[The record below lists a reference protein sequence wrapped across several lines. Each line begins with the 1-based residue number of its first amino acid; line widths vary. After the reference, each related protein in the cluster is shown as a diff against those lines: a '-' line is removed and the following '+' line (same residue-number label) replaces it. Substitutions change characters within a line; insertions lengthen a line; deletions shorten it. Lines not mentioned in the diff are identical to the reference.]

1 MIFQTLDDKFEC
13 IGIYADGQLF
23 FENFPNELSKT
34 WKYTGSLYDMDA
46 QYAWLMT
53 QGMTLEGVAP
63 ESLKVPLEKAQRR
76 LRAYVKSFKLA
87 KIDLREHCIF
97 DLVPE
102 DFLKEFCEIK
112 NQITKHVFE
121 TYEKPGCYD
130 HLVNIYKLLYKIKY
144 QNLNLNVDDCKEL
157 FYSSISRAN
166 AKKLLD
172 GPVYINYNIFGTVT
186 GRLATYPDS
195 FPMLTLRK
203 EMRKLV
209 KPYND
214 WLVSLDYNGAELRTL
229 LALSDQEQPEGDIHD
244 WNMKNIFELSL
255 TREEAKTSIFSWL
268 YNPDSKSIITD
279 IYNRDKLLE
288 KWYNDGYI
296 RTPFGREIEV
306 EERKAFNYLI
316 QSTTSDIVLDR
327 AVAID
332 KMLEGTKSFI
342 SHIVHDEIVLDMTD
356 EDRKLIPDIKEVFA
370 MNSLGKYLVNL
381 NAGKNYLDLKELK
394 L

>member
-1 MIFQTLDDKFEC
+1 
-13 IGIYADGQLF
+13 
-23 FENFPNELSKT
+23 
-34 WKYTGSLYDMDA
+34 
-46 QYAWLMT
+46 
-53 QGMTLEGVAP
+53 
-63 ESLKVPLEKAQRR
+63 
-76 LRAYVKSFKLA
+76 
-87 KIDLREHCIF
+87 
-97 DLVPE
+97 
-102 DFLKEFCEIK
+102 
-112 NQITKHVFE
+112 
-121 TYEKPGCYD
+121 
-130 HLVNIYKLLYKIKY
+130 
-144 QNLNLNVDDCKEL
+144 
-157 FYSSISRAN
+157 
-166 AKKLLD
+166 
-172 GPVYINYNIFGTVT
+172 
-186 GRLATYPDS
+186 
-195 FPMLTLRK
+195 
-203 EMRKLV
+203 
-209 KPYND
+209 
-214 WLVSLDYNGAELRTL
+214 
-229 LALSDQEQPEGDIHD
+229 
-244 WNMKNIFELSL
+244 
-255 TREEAKTSIFSWL
+255 L

>member
-13 IGIYADGQLF
+13 VGIYTNGQLY
-23 FENFPNELSKT
+23 FEDFPDALTQT
-34 WKYTGSLYDMDA
+34 WKYTGSLYDLDA
-46 QYAWLMT
+46 QYAWLMA
-53 QGMTLEGVAP
+53 QGMTLEEVAP

-97 DLVPE
+97 DLVPQ

-112 NQITKHVFE
+112 NQITQHVFE
-121 TYEKPGCYD
+121 TYEKPECYE
-130 HLVNIYKLLYKIKY
+130 HLATVYRLLYKIKY
-144 QNLNLNVDDCKEL
+144 QNLNLNIDNCKEL

-166 AKKLLD
+166 SQKLLE
-172 GPVYINYNIFGTVT
+172 GPKHISYNIFGTVT
-186 GRLATYPDS
+186 GRLSTYPDS
-195 FPMLTLRK
+195 FPVLTLRK

-214 WLVSLDYNGAELRTL
+214 WFVSLDYNGAELRTL
-229 LALSDQEQPEGDIHD
+229 LALSGQEQPEGDIHD

-255 TREEAKTSIFSWL
+255 TREEAKTTIFSWL
-268 YNPDSKSIITD
+268 YNPDSKSIATD

-296 RTPFGREIEV
+296 STPFGRKIKV
-306 EERKAFNYLI
+306 EKRKAFNYLI

-356 EDRKLIPDIKEVFA
+356 EDRNIIPDIKEVFA
-370 MNSLGKYLVNL
+370 KNSLGSYLVNL